1 MIPLNWA
8 SIQWGRVP
16 SMKFGGYPGTTVT
29 FVSWKT
35 PPTSL
40 DGVRVIIT
48 PNNTRLPES
57 VTPNHPAAPVAVID
71 EVNPSG
77 FVFHAVNVDGLDGE
91 AGFDWMAVEE
101 MSGPQ
106 LGHEASLDV
115 RFGIG
120 QPRTLG
126 HGGAIGDWA
135 AYTASFGRPFST
147 GTQDELIRLLTA
159 HNFGETA
166 VSALAVD
173 ATQAEQDAKFQIT
186 SGGVARNTI
195 AAVGI
200 TCEQFSN
207 PMRGMAYIA
216 RSADDVDGKVGFKLA
231 CALRRRG
238 QPRRDDRHRRDGI
251 LAPVLQDDPEPG
263 LLGVPHRRL
272 RSPVRQPADRA
283 RHRCP
288 TPRHARTLPAAAGRR
303 RRHRFQHHA
312 VRLHD
317 RRPQHRHRP
326 RPDSVLLGSDR
337 MRRRMR
343 RRMTAE

>member
-8 SIQWGRVP
+8 SIQWGRVA
-16 SMKFGGYPGTTVT
+16 SMKFGGYPDTTVT
-29 FVSWKT
+29 FVPWKT

-57 VTPNHPAAPVAVID
+57 VSPNHPAAPVAVID

-106 LGHEASLDV
+106 LGHEASIDV

-135 AYTASFGRPFST
+135 AYTASFGATFAT
-147 GTQDELIRLLTA
+147 GTPDELIRLLTA

-173 ATQAEQDAKFQIT
+173 ATQAEQDARFQIT
-186 SGGVARNTI
+186 NGGVARNTV

-216 RSADDVDGKVGFKLA
+216 RSADDVDGKVGFNWLV
-231 CALRRRG
+231 LSGGEVNRG
-238 QPRRDDRHRRDGI
+238 GMIDTGVTESWPQFYKAIPNLDSWEYRTVDFAAPFDSPPIVLVTGAQRLVMPAPMPPRPVAVAGI
-251 LAPVLQDDPEPG
+251 VFNTTRFG
-263 LLGVPHRRL
+263 F
-272 RSPVRQPADRA
+272 
-283 RHRCP
+283 
-288 TPRHARTLPAAAGRR
+288 TIAGRNIDIGPGQTQ
-303 RRHRFQHHA
+303 FYWVA
-312 VRLHD
+312 I
-317 RRPQHRHRP
+317 
-326 RPDSVLLGSDR
+326 GCGGGCGGG
-337 MRRRMR
+337 
-343 RRMTAE
+343 